1 MRPQSTQGEIERLES
16 EMQTIKLRR
25 AGYTIPQIAE
35 KLGTCEKTVFNRLKS
50 AMDRV
55 RAEIKIDAQMHIET
69 ELDKLEQLESRLH
82 RAIELEPPNN
92 ELAQLADK
100 VVKISESRRKLLG
113 LDAPQEVRHSGPLYT
128 VKAASPDTE
137 AWPDAPTKAPVHED
151 KIQEQSGCETEPEA
165 LDD

>member
-55 RAEIKIDAQMHIET
+55 RADAKMGLHGVR
-69 ELDKLEQLESRLH
+69 SRL
-82 RAIELEPPNN
+82 
-92 ELAQLADK
+92 
-100 VVKISESRRKLLG
+100 
-113 LDAPQEVRHSGPLYT
+113 T
-128 VKAASPDTE
+128 
-137 AWPDAPTKAPVHED
+137 
-151 KIQEQSGCETEPEA
+151 
-165 LDD
+165 

>member
-1 MRPQSTQGEIERLES
+1 
-16 EMQTIKLRR
+16 MQTIKLRR

-69 ELDKLEQLESRLH
+69 ELDKLEQLESILH
-82 RAIELEPPNN
+82 RAIEARPLNN

-137 AWPDAPTKAPVHED
+137 AWPDATTEPATEAEMHED
-151 KIQEQSGCETEPEA
+151 QVHVEGGSTEEP
-165 LDD
+165 